1 MCKSIFYLRFL
12 CFNSFDLPIVE
23 KENKIGTEEDIL
35 DLWTTFQTK
44 AFGLVSQA
52 NKGQRMPAILWTN
65 TMTEKGAEKY
75 VSKEDY
81 IIQVCSTYY
90 DKSSRFMKYYK

>member
-1 MCKSIFYLRFL
+1 MKSLHSFTSCFYLRKFL
-12 CFNSFDLPIVE
+12 FFNSFDLPIVE

-81 IIQVCSTYY
+81 IIQVCIYY
-90 DKSSRFMKYYK
+90 FL